1 MNITFPFFIVFF
13 IILSILKPE
22 LLSSLKDYIPI
33 LLGIVMFGMG
43 MTLKVNQL
51 KVVMS
56 NPKWVITGLVLQ
68 FSVMPL
74 LAFSLSKLFNFSDE
88 ILIGF
93 VVLGSCPGG
102 TASNVITYLSGA
114 NVPLSISLTLFSTFL
129 SILITPIWIYFLV
142 NEAINVEVLG
152 LIKSTFWIIIFPL
165 LDGFIIR
172 RIFKSRVDKIL
183 NIFPKVSEF
192 FIALIIGIIL
202 SLTKDLFNQVTELFI
217 IAIILHNILGFSAGY
232 FVSNYLKFP
241 EDVKKTISIEVG
253 MQNSGLGMTLSLLH
267 FGKLVA
273 LPSAIFSLWHN
284 ISAFLIIQFWVKKNK
299 I

>member
-183 NIFPKVSEF
+183 NIFPKASEF